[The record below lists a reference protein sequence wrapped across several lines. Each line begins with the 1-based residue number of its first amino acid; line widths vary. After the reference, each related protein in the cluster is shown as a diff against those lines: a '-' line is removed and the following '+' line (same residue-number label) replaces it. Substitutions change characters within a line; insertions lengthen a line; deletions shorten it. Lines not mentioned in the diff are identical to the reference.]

1 MRIEGLSQPPKTQQ
15 TGQRGDGVRQ
25 KKESGRAGDVVEISK
40 GPQEVADLAAAA
52 KAAPEELGTRVQEI
66 RARVQSGY
74 YNSQEVREQIADA
87 LLESDGLEEVVSD
100 ISQVRVAKEK
110 LGQIPDTRDA
120 EVQQARQRVGTGFYE
135 TEQVRQETAE
145 RMLDELA

>member
-15 TGQRGDGVRQ
+15 SGQRGEGVRQ
-25 KKESGRAGDVVEISK
+25 KKDSGRAGDVVEISK
-40 GPQEVADLAAAA
+40 GPEAADLTALA
-52 KAAPEELGTRVQEI
+52 KAVPEELGARVQEI

-74 YNSQEVREQIADA
+74 YNSEEVRERIADA
-87 LLESDGLEEVVSD
+87 LLESDGLQEVVAD
-100 ISQVRVAKEK
+100 ISQVQIAKEK
-110 LGQIPDTRDA
+110 LAEIPDTRDE

-135 TEQVRQETAE
+135 TEQVRQDTAD

>member
-25 KKESGRAGDVVEISK
+25 KKDSGRAGDVVEISK
-40 GPQEVADLAAAA
+40 GPEVADLTALA
-52 KAAPEELGTRVQEI
+52 KSAPEELGTRVQEI

-74 YNSQEVREQIADA
+74 YNSEEVREKIADA
-87 LLESDGLEEVVSD
+87 LLESDGLQEVVSD
-100 ISQVRVAKEK
+100 ISQVRIAKEK
-110 LGQIPDTRDA
+110 LAEIPDTRDE

-135 TEQVRQETAE
+135 TEQVRQDTAD